1 VPRHLIT
8 FLVLI
13 LIIAGSSGAHAEGGA
28 ACFPACRSGF
38 VCAPDG
44 KCVSLCNPPCSGNE
58 VCSAGEC
65 RATKSSTAASTAA
78 ATGDDKAEKTGKTEK
93 TAASDAFSGEPL
105 PERHYE
111 LGLALGYQRVGSLDY
126 FAPALAFHYVLA
138 LGLEPHL
145 LFGVRAGAALGT
157 STIGEVGL
165 DLGYRHRLGAAN
177 APLRGGF
184 FITLRPELWP
194 GASGASGTSR
204 NAFVGGGS
212 LGPFI
217 ELDRVLISLP
227 FAGGAGKVL
236 AHSGTFGY
244 FSASAAAAVRF

>member
-1 VPRHLIT
+1 MPRHLFS
-8 FLVLI
+8 FLVLVV
-13 LIIAGSSGAHAEGGA
+13 IIVGSSRAEAEGAG

-44 KCVSLCNPPCSGNE
+44 RCVSPCNPPCSGSE

-65 RATKSSTAASTAA
+65 RA
-78 ATGDDKAEKTGKTEK
+78 KTEK
-93 TAASDAFSGEPL
+93 TTASEAPSGEPL

-111 LGLALGYQRVGSLDY
+111 LGLGLGYQRVGSLDY

-145 LFGVRAGAALGT
+145 LFGLRAGAALGS
-157 STIGEVGL
+157 STIGEIGL

-177 APLRGGF
+177 AAVRGGF
-184 FITLRPELWP
+184 FITVRPELWP

-217 ELDRVLISLP
+217 DLDRVLITLP

-244 FSASAAAAVRF
+244 FSVSAAAAIRF